1 MAGNKDT
8 DVMVTLLNVR
18 LSFASL
24 FEPNRQKQ
32 DDGTERETW
41 KANFLFS
48 KEGVDQVMAVY
59 MGKRM
64 PVLKALKAAS
74 NAAKTKKWGDEKKW
88 PKLKPEKLFMRDGD
102 LEDWDGYAG
111 NYYVSANAPITA
123 RPAVVTNRKDGNNQW
138 IEAEPG
144 GKSAPYS
151 GCYVNAVIRVWAQ
164 DNDHGKR
171 VNSELKTVQFYKDG
185 ESFGAAPVDP
195 NEMFSDDM
203 VGEEGDIGDDGVGG
217 TDEDEDMEGL
227 I

>member
-1 MAGNKDT
+1 MAGKDD
-8 DVMVTLLNVR
+8 DVMVTLLSVR

-24 FEPNRQKQ
+24 FEPNRQKNE
-32 DDGTERETW
+32 DGTERETW
-41 KANFLFS
+41 KSNFLIG
-48 KEGVDQVMAVY
+48 KDDAKNMQAVY

-64 PVLKALKAAS
+64 PILAALKAAS

-88 PKLKPEKLFMRDGD
+88 PKLKPEKLFLRDGD

-111 NYYVSANAPITA
+111 NFYVSANAPLDKK
-123 RPAVVTNRKDGNNQW
+123 PGVVTNRKDASNRW

-144 GKSAPYS
+144 GRGAPYS

-164 DNDHGKR
+164 DNEHGKR
-171 VNSELKTVQFYKDG
+171 VNSELKTVQFVKDG

-203 VGEEGDIGDDGVGG
+203 VGEEGSIGDDAVEN
-217 TDEDEDMEGL
+217 EDEGEDMDGL
-227 I
+227 V